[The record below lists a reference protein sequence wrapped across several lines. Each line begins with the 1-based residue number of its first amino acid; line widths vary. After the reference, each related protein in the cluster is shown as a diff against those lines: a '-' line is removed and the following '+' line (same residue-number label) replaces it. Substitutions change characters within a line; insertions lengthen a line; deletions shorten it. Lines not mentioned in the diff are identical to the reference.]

1 MAGAEPARCC
11 REVERK
17 FKVPPDI
24 EQRLLSLGA
33 ELVSQKAFVDTYY
46 DTEDCS
52 LCLRDHWLR
61 LRSEKNAWELKYR
74 RKEDASCGAATAY
87 REEQGDVR
95 ILETLRALLPEAGL
109 EKGATQVRDLV
120 ANETLRELA
129 VIKTVRRTF
138 KMPTNAVVDIDET
151 DWGLSVGEIEIV
163 LHEADAEALAGAV
176 QNATAE
182 IAQLAAQLGVQDGP
196 PPEGKVESYL
206 RLQRPALYRRLVEDI
221 WPHAKAKDAC
231 V

>member
-1 MAGAEPARCC
+1 FLPGSRQFHTLQVT
-11 REVERK
+11 VEQ
-17 FKVPPDI
+17 V
-24 EQRLLSLGA
+24 
-33 ELVSQKAFVDTYY
+33 
-46 DTEDCS
+46 
-52 LCLRDHWLR
+52 
-61 LRSEKNAWELKYR
+61 LRSTSEHWPLITAPRCDEAGVSRHVLNSARTQRYRHGRGGTCEMLPRGGTQVQGAARHRAADKNAWELKYR

-109 EKGATQVRDLV
+109 EKGAPQVRDLV

-182 IAQLAAQLGVQDGP
+182 IAQLAAQL
-196 PPEGKVESYL
+196 
-206 RLQRPALYRRLVEDI
+206 
-221 WPHAKAKDAC
+221 
-231 V
+231 